1 MTTRFAPGM
10 VAPANGLVVY
20 NTLTRKKEPFVPQA
34 PPHVGMYV
42 CGLTVYDYAHIGHA
56 RTAVAFE
63 TIRRWLHYRGY
74 EVTFVQN
81 VTDVDDK
88 IIDRANELKVD
99 AQAHAAKWTQI
110 CNDDMTHLG
119 VSMPDV
125 QPKVTEHIPH
135 IVRLIERLEAR
146 GFAYMAPDGSV
157 YYRVAKKQDY
167 GKLSNRSAEEMKSG
181 ARVDPAEG
189 KEDPKDFA
197 LWKSA
202 KPGEPSWDSPWG
214 KGRPG
219 WHIECSA
226 MSLAYLGETFDIHGG
241 GLDLVFPHHE
251 NEVAQSEGATGK
263 PFVKYWLHSGFLTV
277 NGEKM
282 SKSLKNFI
290 TIQDMLKTRE
300 PEAVRF
306 FYANTHYR
314 SGIDYSPGAFD
325 DATRGLE
332 RLRRLHADLD
342 RVANG
347 TTVGPAKADERLIQ
361 ATATLE
367 RDFGRGMDDDFNT
380 REAVGALFQ
389 FVTDVN
395 KALSEGA
402 GAAAAQLG
410 RSVFL
415 RLARVLTLFP
425 QTQAAAAADDV
436 GGLMDLF
443 IRLRE
448 ELRKKKDFQLSDL
461 VRDELARVGYEV
473 ADGKQGAKWRRK
485 T

>member
-1 MTTRFAPGM
+1 MPEPKSRLT
-10 VAPANGLVVY
+10 LY
-20 NTLTRKKEPFVPQA
+20 NTLTRKKEPFEPLN
-34 PPHVGMYV
+34 PPHVGIYV

-63 TIRRWLHYRGY
+63 TIRRWLIHRGY

-99 AQAHAAKWTQI
+99 PQVHAGKWTDI
-110 CNDDMTHLG
+110 CNADMTHLG

-125 QPKVTEHIPH
+125 QPKVTEHMPH
-135 IVRLIERLEAR
+135 IIELITILEKN
-146 GFAYMAPDGSV
+146 GSAYKAKDGSV
-157 YYRVAKKQDY
+157 YYRVSKKKDY
-167 GKLSNRSAEEMKSG
+167 GKLSNRSPEDLLAG

-189 KEDPKDFA
+189 KESPNDFA
-197 LWKSA
+197 LWKSW
-202 KPGEPSWDSPWG
+202 KPGEPKWPSPWG
-214 KGRPG
+214 DGRPG

-226 MSLAYLGETFDIHGG
+226 MSRTYLGEQFDIHGG

-251 NEVAQSEGATGK
+251 NEVAQSEAATGK
-263 PFVKYWLHSGFLTV
+263 TPFSKYWLHAGFLTV

-290 TIQDMLKTRE
+290 TIADMLKERE

-314 SGIDYSPGAFD
+314 SGVDYSPAAFD
-325 DATRGLE
+325 DAARGLE
-332 RLRRLHADLD
+332 RLRRMEADLNRLAAGSLVGKKPADD
-342 RVANG
+342 R
-347 TTVGPAKADERLIQ
+347 LLQ
-361 ATATLE
+361 ATVALE

-380 REAVGALFQ
+380 REAVVALFQ
-389 FVTDVN
+389 FVTDAN
-395 KALSEGA
+395 KAITDGA
-402 GAAAAQLG
+402 GSAPAQLA
-410 RSVFL
+410 RAVFL

-425 QTQAAAAADDV
+425 VSAGQKDDKDV
-436 GGLMDLF
+436 GALMDVF

-461 VRDELARVGYEV
+461 VRDELGRAGFEV
-473 ADGKQGAKWRRK
+473 ADAKIGAKWRRK
-485 T
+485 Q